1 MPLLCYLCKNKKATY
16 IFPRDDARKKVW
28 IDSLQLE
35 CEPPKHAR
43 LCSEHFLESDFHVR
57 GGKKYLVSESIP
69 TRSVKCKSYL
79 ADHNYAL
86 GMEYQDA
93 SFPPEIFVLSTIGLL
108 LLSDFF
114 LLSFLS
120 QSTFSYSEGTLTYT
134 FTHTHIFYT

>member
-43 LCSEHFLESDFHVR
+43 LCSEHFLESDFYVR
-57 GGKKYLVSESIP
+57 GGKKYLVSTSIP

-86 GMEYQDA
+86 CTKANRTD
-93 SFPPEIFVLSTIGLL
+93 VGLVSHTL
-108 LLSDFF
+108 LF
-114 LLSFLS
+114 L
-120 QSTFSYSEGTLTYT
+120 TRP
-134 FTHTHIFYT
+134 

>member
-93 SFPPEIFVLSTIGLL
+93 SFPPEIFVLTTIGK
-108 LLSDFF
+108 
-114 LLSFLS
+114 
-120 QSTFSYSEGTLTYT
+120 SYSIIFNKTIDIKLPSRLQ
-134 FTHTHIFYT
+134 HITTKCLSIH